1 MFYIVDIYSQLC
13 RLYKIEI
20 FNQIINHRKMKT
32 NILLILAI
40 IGMACTSPK
49 AKETEKNT
57 ETKQETS
64 ITSNSKGDNSS
75 SKSTSQDDGFKVVKG
90 DVKMEFDIKNLNADG
105 NPIKLIGMY
114 VDKKYIADSAK
125 IHDNG
130 KFEFTNDKL
139 FLKGFYYV
147 VLPGNK
153 VIKLLL
159 DNDQTFKYT
168 ADASDIDKTAK
179 IDGSLAN
186 KLYYEDLNFKR
197 GIDVDY
203 GPIARKIG
211 NMSLKDPQF
220 KDTYKKFL
228 QLSKKYSDRND
239 YYLKKYPDNFFTKFK
254 IGGKNPVLTYPAN
267 ANGELDVS
275 KQVEEYRKHFW
286 DGFDFNEEGLINTPA
301 FTNKLKRYFTELIGQ
316 NQDQIIKYADVLM
329 DKCKNNDEYYK
340 VISNWITLK
349 YEPGKTKLMDGEAVY
364 SHMILKYFTPE
375 RATWM
380 DGESIKILRKRAG
393 EMVQSLLNKPAGNV
407 TARGFDGQVHT
418 ILDSKKPVI
427 IVFIY
432 NPNCEHCEKQTPELI
447 QFYRKWKNKGVE
459 VFSIAANTTEPE
471 WKGFHNR
478 FNLPWVDLFDA
489 TNASWYPKYFVDVT
503 PELYVIDKDRK
514 IFAKNLNVGQ
524 LETIMARINK

>member
-1 MFYIVDIYSQLC
+1 M
-13 RLYKIEI
+13 
-20 FNQIINHRKMKT
+20 N
-32 NILLILAI
+32 LLFILAL

-49 AKETEKNT
+49 SKETGEKAEKRT
-57 ETKQETS
+57 ETTQT
-64 ITSNSKGDNSS
+64 NSKDDNKSS
-75 SKSTSQDDGFKVVKG
+75 SDTKQKDTFEAVKG
-90 DVKMEFDIKNLNADG
+90 DVKMEFRINNLNSDG
-105 NPIKLIGMY
+105 KSIRLIGMY
-114 VDKKYIADSAK
+114 VDKKYIADSAL

-130 KFEFTNDKL
+130 MFEFTGDKL
-139 FLKGFYYV
+139 FPKGFYYI
-147 VLPGNK
+147 VLPNNT

-168 ADASDIDKTAK
+168 ADASDIDGTAK
-179 IDGSLAN
+179 IDGSLTN
-186 KLYYEDLNFKR
+186 KLYYEDLNFKKT
-197 GIDVDY
+197 IDRDY

-211 NMSLKDPQF
+211 SMSTKDPQF
-220 KDTYKKFL
+220 NETYKKFMA
-228 QLSKKYSDRND
+228 LSKKYTERNN
-239 YYLKKYPDNFFTKFK
+239 YYVKNYPDNFFTKFK
-254 IGGKNPVLTYPAN
+254 IGGKNPILTYPTDAS
-267 ANGELDVS
+267 GELDVK
-275 KQVEEYRKHFW
+275 KQVEDYRKHFW
-286 DGFDFNEEGLINTPA
+286 DDFDFNEPGLINTPA
-301 FTNKLKRYFTELIGQ
+301 FTNKLNRYFTELVGQ
-316 NQDQIIKYADVLM
+316 NQDEIIKYADVLM
-329 DKCKNNDEYYK
+329 DKCKDNDEYYK

-407 TARGFDGQVHT
+407 TARGFDGKIHT

-447 QFYRKWKNKGVE
+447 QFYKKWKNRGVDI
-459 VFSIAANTTEPE
+459 FSIAANTTEPE

-478 FNLPWVDLFDA
+478 FNIPWVDLFDA

-503 PELYVIDKDRK
+503 PEIYVIDKDRK

-524 LETIMARINK
+524 LETIMSRINK